1 MKARI
6 QSLLSSL
13 CLAILVFGLSACE
26 REIEIELEGTEPTI
40 VVEGLIEADEHPRV
54 LVTKNRGFFGDF
66 PTDFAALLD
75 TFILQDATVS
85 ITVDGTEY
93 PLDFVVNPFQYPFA
107 YYTTDAF
114 VGEVGKSYFLR
125 VQALGK
131 TATASTKIPPAVP
144 IDSLYFGLNVFNVDE
159 DSLGFLYVVYTDPDT
174 IGNAYR
180 LYARRNSEA
189 QFFPVEGAITND
201 QFINGRTVTFFSGQS
216 EKPFAAQDT
225 FIESQFFYTL
235 GDTIYM
241 KFCSIG
247 SREFQF
253 YNTFEAATGTNGNP
267 FASPILIQ
275 SNVNG
280 GLGLWC
286 GQSFYLDTLIATQ

>member
-1 MKARI
+1 MNMRI
-6 QSLLSSL
+6 KPIFAFLALTMLTLGLSS
-13 CLAILVFGLSACE
+13 CE
-26 REIEIELEGTEPTI
+26 REIEIELEGSEPNI
-40 VVEGLIEADEHPRV
+40 VVEGLIEAGEHPRV
-54 LVTKNRGFFGDF
+54 LITKNRGFFDNF

-75 TFILQDATVS
+75 TFILQNAVVK

-107 YYTTDAF
+107 YYTSTSLI
-114 VGEVGKSYFLR
+114 GEVGKTYLLR
-125 VQALGK
+125 VEALGK
-131 TATASTKIPPAVP
+131 VATAITKIPPAVP
-144 IDSLYFGLNVFNVDE
+144 IDSAYFGLNLFDAAE
-159 DSLGFLYVVYTDPDT
+159 DSLGFLYIVYTDPDT
-174 IGNAYR
+174 LGNAYR
-180 LYARRNSEA
+180 LYAKRNSEA
-189 QFFPVEGAITND
+189 QFFPVEGATTND
-201 QFINGRTVTFFSGQS
+201 QFINGRTITFFTGQS
-216 EKPFAAQDT
+216 EKPFAVQDT
-225 FIESQFFYTL
+225 FIDSRFFYAL

-247 SREFQF
+247 SREFDF

-280 GLGLWC
+280 GLGVWC